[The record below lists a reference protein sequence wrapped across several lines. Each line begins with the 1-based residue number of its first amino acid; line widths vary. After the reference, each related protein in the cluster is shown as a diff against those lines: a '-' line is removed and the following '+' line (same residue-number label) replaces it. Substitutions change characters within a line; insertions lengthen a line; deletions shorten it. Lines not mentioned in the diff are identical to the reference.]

1 MLTKGKGVLMK
12 RMPGRAECW
21 RQARGSCPPVEA
33 ALLAAASSRVGTLS
47 AAGGGRGSREVVPL
61 GTRSSIAACAT
72 HGILLP
78 PVNWGWKED
87 PGGKLFFF
95 PTLLREWMEGVCSR
109 PPIGTLCQGR
119 RTESHRGEFTR

>member
-1 MLTKGKGVLMK
+1 MSVGG
-12 RMPGRAECW
+12 
-21 RQARGSCPPVEA
+21 QAHGSCPLAEA
-33 ALLAAASSRVGTLS
+33 ALLTAASSRVGTLS
-47 AAGGGRGSREVVPL
+47 AVGGGRGSRAVVRL

-72 HGILLP
+72 HGIVLLP

-109 PPIGTLCQGR
+109 PPVGTLCQGGR
-119 RTESHRGEFTR
+119 SERHRGEFTRQDMQSAGVCR